1 MAKKNSGVKNKA
13 SSKPASQKTK
23 AGAGKSTKKKEI
35 ASNQTSGVQIDIHC
49 KYDELVEPGKLKP
62 HPANPN
68 RHPESQINLLAKI
81 MSEHGIRWP
90 ISVSNRSGLIVS
102 GHGRLMAAQ
111 ALELDKFPVV
121 YQDFKSE
128 SEELAVLVADNKIAE
143 LAETDGLKIAD
154 IICELDQVNYP
165 LELTGMPKSEID
177 QYVLGPIEVSEPTDE
192 ENEEGILA
200 RLRIYCPQ
208 DSVEPLKNDIQN
220 ILDNYEGARFI

>member
-13 SSKPASQKTK
+13 SSKPASRKTKTK
-23 AGAGKSTKKKEI
+23 AGESTKKKEI

-68 RHPESQINLLAKI
+68 RHPESQINLLARI

-90 ISVSNRSGLIVS
+90 ISVSNRSGFIVS

-143 LAETDGLKIAD
+143 LAETDGSKMGD
-154 IICELDQVNYP
+154 IIVELDQVNYP
-165 LELTGMPKSEID
+165 MELTALSTEEVKY
-177 QYVLGPIEVSEPTDE
+177 YVEGPTSMSVPVKKNASALNAVTNGRK
-192 ENEEGILA
+192 NEDISDRWL
-200 RLRIYCPQ
+200 RLYRL
-208 DSVEPLKNDIQN
+208 SFMRN
-220 ILDNYEGARFI
+220 AA